1 VKAKIIAFIEN
12 LILYDYILFGG
23 VFVLFILFI
32 ILGIILRKKIFLAVL
47 LILLAFAILILGPTL
62 GYQEMH
68 KFLFKN
74 ATTITSQKKLEFTQA
89 IVVKGTLKNESKF
102 NFSTCRITTKVHKVS
117 KNEYKNYL
125 YAFKTIQKASIL
137 EENIVKGQTINFKLF
152 IEPFTYS
159 KDYNLSIGAKCK

>member
-1 VKAKIIAFIEN
+1 MKAKIIAFIEN

-32 ILGIILRKKIFLAVL
+32 ILGIVLRKKIFLAVL

>member
-1 VKAKIIAFIEN
+1 MKAKIIAFIEN

-74 ATTITSQKKLEFTQA
+74 TTTITSQKKLEFTQA